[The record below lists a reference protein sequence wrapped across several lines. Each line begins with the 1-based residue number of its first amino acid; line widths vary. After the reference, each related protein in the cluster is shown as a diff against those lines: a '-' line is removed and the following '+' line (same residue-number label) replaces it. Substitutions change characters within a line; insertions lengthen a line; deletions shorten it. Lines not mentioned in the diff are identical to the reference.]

1 MGPSLVTID
10 SSEPLEKIIKIIERD
25 GGVIVSN
32 FLSPEFLKDCMDAIE
47 PFFQGR
53 KTYDSQATHEELGP
67 DFFPEG
73 SQRVYALLAKIPDQ
87 LSKIVRLPVWQ
98 GIMAQFLNDEFSS
111 YTGDKLVPQ
120 KSGYMLASTAALRLV
135 PGAKPQPLHRDQI
148 AYQTRADPNNPF
160 FTPMVGC
167 LIAGSKSTYKNGPS
181 STNNLDLTPQ
191 ATAVISGSHLWGP
204 ERIPKVEECTYAEME
219 PGSALFTLGCKST
232 PTQSNPLLDSD
243 LIHDVT
249 YLDSPFFLYL
259 ATYHGA
265 GENKC
270 DKTDPL
276 ALRTLF
282 AVFGQRDYFR
292 QDQEEV
298 LSTPIEIARRLPED
312 ILKIAGYLEVELTY
326 ALEQQTKPLAE
337 LDT

>member
-1 MGPSLVTID
+1 MAPSLVTID

-32 FLSPEFLKDCMDAIE
+32 FLSPELLKECMDAIE

-53 KTYDSQATHEELGP
+53 KTYDSRATHEELGP

-87 LSKIVRLPVWQ
+87 LTKIVRLHVWQ
-98 GIMAQFLNDEFSS
+98 GIMAQFLN
-111 YTGDKLVPQ
+111 TKLSPQVMSFPPTQEIGLSPQ

-148 AYQTRADPNNPF
+148 AYQTRPDPSNPF

-167 LIAGSKSTYKNGPS
+167 LIAGSKSTYKNG
-181 STNNLDLTPQ
+181 

-219 PGSALFTLGCKST
+219 PGSALFTLGS
-232 PTQSNPLLDSD
+232 
-243 LIHDVT
+243 
-249 YLDSPFFLYL
+249 
-259 ATYHGA
+259 TYHGA

-312 ILKIAGYLEVELTY
+312 ILKIAGYYKAVGGVGYVEDHQSPHEFLHRDDLGTGKFGV
-326 ALEQQTKPLAE
+326 ANLAV
-337 LDT
+337 

>member
-1 MGPSLVTID
+1 MAPSLVTID

-32 FLSPEFLKDCMDAIE
+32 FLSPELLQECMTAIE

-53 KTYDSQATHEELGP
+53 KTYNSKATHEELGP

-98 GIMAQFLNDEFSS
+98 GIMGQFLNDEFSS
-111 YTGDKLVPQ
+111 YTGERLVPQ

-148 AYQTRADPNNPF
+148 AYQTRPDPNNPF

-167 LIAGSKSTYKNGPS
+167 LIAGSKSTYENG
-181 STNNLDLTPQ
+181 
-191 ATAVISGSHLWGP
+191 ATAVIPGSHLWGA
-204 ERIPKVEECTYAEME
+204 ERMPKVEECTYAEME
-219 PGSALFTLGCKST
+219 PGSALFTLGS
-232 PTQSNPLLDSD
+232 
-243 LIHDVT
+243 
-249 YLDSPFFLYL
+249 
-259 ATYHGA
+259 TYHGA

-292 QDQEEV
+292 QDQEEI
-298 LSTPIEIARRLPED
+298 LSTPIEVARRLPDD
-312 ILKIAGYLEVELTY
+312 ILRIAGYYKAVGGVGYVEDHQSPVEFLHRSDLGTGKFGV
-326 ALEQQTKPLAE
+326 ASLAV
-337 LDT
+337 

>member
-1 MGPSLVTID
+1 MAPSLVTID
-10 SSEPLEKIIKIIERD
+10 SSEPLEKIIKFIERD

-32 FLSPEFLKDCMDAIE
+32 FLSPELLKECMGAIE

-53 KTYDSQATHEELGP
+53 RTYDSKATHEELGP

-73 SQRVYALLAKIPDQ
+73 SQRVYALLAKIPEQ
-87 LSKIVRLPVWQ
+87 LTKIVRLPVWQ

-148 AYQTRADPNNPF
+148 AYQTRPDPNNPF

-167 LIAGSKSTYKNGPS
+167 LIAGSESTYKNG
-181 STNNLDLTPQ
+181 
-191 ATAVISGSHLWGP
+191 ATAVIRGSHLWGP
-204 ERIPKVEECTYAEME
+204 ERTPKVEECTYAEME
-219 PGSALFTLGCKST
+219 PGSALFTLGS
-232 PTQSNPLLDSD
+232 
-243 LIHDVT
+243 
-249 YLDSPFFLYL
+249 
-259 ATYHGA
+259 TYHGA

-270 DKTDPL
+270 DKSDPL

-312 ILKIAGYLEVELTY
+312 ILKIAGYYKAVGGVGYVEDHQSPHEFLHRDDLG
-326 ALEQQTKPLAE
+326 AGKFGVANLAV
-337 LDT
+337 